1 MAAKVLHREWPG
13 DPPALPPQRALFGA
27 GPANVDPR
35 VSRALAAPLVGHLDP
50 YFLQVMD
57 ETMAMLRQVFRT
69 TNHHTIPMSATGSGG
84 LETLLLNLLGA
95 GDESVVG
102 GVGFFRPRPARG
114 SGRAR

>member
-1 MAAKVLHREWPG
+1 MAAKVLHRELTG
-13 DPPALPPQRALFGA
+13 DPPAPPPPPARALFGA

-84 LETLLLNLLGA
+84 LGTNLLNPLGP
-95 GDESVVG
+95 GGECGVGVVG
-102 GVGFFRPRPARG
+102 VFGARPGA
-114 SGRAR
+114 